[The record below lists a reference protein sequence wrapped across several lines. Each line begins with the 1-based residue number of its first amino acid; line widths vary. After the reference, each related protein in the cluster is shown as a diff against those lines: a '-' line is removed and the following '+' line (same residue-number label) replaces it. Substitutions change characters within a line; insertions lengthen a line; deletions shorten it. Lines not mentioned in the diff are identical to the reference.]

1 MMKTSIKLKF
11 RPSVKSD
18 KEVYTITDNN
28 VVIDIYYKKN
38 SYDYK
43 IEYYF
48 DNVKD
53 SSGLFFNSETN
64 DEENKKEPYL
74 YNGHDSWIYL
84 FNDEVSNNDLSLFK
98 WLASQSNS
106 N

>member
-1 MMKTSIKLKF
+1 MFFLMLGCGVISFDAKAQMSSQKEAAYFAVLKA
-11 RPSVKSD
+11 VA
-18 KEVYTITDNN
+18 N
-28 VVIDIYYKKN
+28 
-38 SYDYK
+38 YK
-43 IEYYF
+43 I
-48 DNVKD
+48 
-53 SSGLFFNSETN
+53 N